1 MDYSYLVLEDK
12 CVRMYSDRPV
22 VENRIVKFI
31 THALFLYQGP
41 VHKFQLSTS
50 YLHCFPDI
58 DQWMLFLSRSDI
70 KELVLELGE
79 GDCLGYHHV
88 FSIVKVNP
96 FGAFSL

>member
-1 MDYSYLVLEDK
+1 MGYSYLVLEDK

-31 THALFLYQGP
+31 THALFLHQGP

-79 GDCLGYHHV
+79 GEWFRVPSCL
-88 FSIVKVNP
+88 FNCKS
-96 FGAFSL
+96 

>member
-1 MDYSYLVLEDK
+1 
-12 CVRMYSDRPV
+12 
-22 VENRIVKFI
+22 
-31 THALFLYQGP
+31 
-41 VHKFQLSTS
+41 
-50 YLHCFPDI
+50 
-58 DQWMLFLSRSDI
+58 MLFLSRSDI